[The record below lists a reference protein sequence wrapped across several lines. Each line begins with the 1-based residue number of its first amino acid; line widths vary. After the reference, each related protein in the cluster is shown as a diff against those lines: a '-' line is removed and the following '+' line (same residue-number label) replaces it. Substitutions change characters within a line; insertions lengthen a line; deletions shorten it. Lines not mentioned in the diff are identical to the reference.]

1 LAFDCGILRGH
12 VRSGAV
18 DESCSSLRFAGP
30 FPAEYTPALIAPAL
44 QQFDA
49 IWKPGLGFH
58 GIMLTNL
65 VVADRTRRDLF
76 ESNDPDR
83 QLRLMRA
90 LDALNREYGARAI
103 HSGYLGGA
111 KPKSSLRANFIS
123 GRYTTSWS
131 ELRIVR

>member
-1 LAFDCGILRGH
+1 
-12 VRSGAV
+12 
-18 DESCSSLRFAGP
+18 
-30 FPAEYTPALIAPAL
+30 LIAPVL
-44 QQFDA
+44 RLFDA
-49 IWKPGLGFH
+49 IRKPGLGFQKC

-65 VVADRTRRDLF
+65 VVADRTKRDLF
-76 ESNDPDR
+76 ETDDPDR

-90 LDALNREYGARAI
+90 VDALNRDYGARTV
-103 HSGYLGGA
+103 HFGYLGGP

>member
-1 LAFDCGILRGH
+1 
-12 VRSGAV
+12 
-18 DESCSSLRFAGP
+18 
-30 FPAEYTPALIAPAL
+30 
-44 QQFDA
+44 
-49 IWKPGLGFH
+49 
-58 GIMLTNL
+58 MLTNL

-76 ESNDPDR
+76 ESHDPDR

-90 LDALNREYGARAI
+90 IDSLNQDYGSRTI
-103 HSGYLGGA
+103 HFGYLGGT